1 MGVRSTKPEDCM
13 KPMELTTVL
22 SIASCTKLM
31 TAIAVLQCVEKGK
44 LKLDDDVYE
53 ILPELESLEILTGI
67 DQANGKPLLKPRS
80 SNITLR

>member
-1 MGVRSTKPEDCM
+1 M

-31 TAIAVLQCVEKGK
+31 TAIAVLQCVENGI

-67 DQANGKPLLKPRS
+67 DQANGEPLLKPRS